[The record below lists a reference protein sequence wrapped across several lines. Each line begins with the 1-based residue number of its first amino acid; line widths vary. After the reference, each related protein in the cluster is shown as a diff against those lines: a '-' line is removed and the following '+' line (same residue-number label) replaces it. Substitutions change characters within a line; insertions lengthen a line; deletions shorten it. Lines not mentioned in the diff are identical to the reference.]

1 MLYCSIAMI
10 NVLSWFEVAK
20 KFRIDWD
27 QAENSVTVVTTAGH
41 DIVFT
46 PRNCLYSCLGV
57 NDADRADGA
66 GDYSMASTVKQ
77 RDFIFAAGNY
87 QS

>member
-1 MLYCSIAMI
+1 MTHVGDWGPFKNVLYCSNAVT

-20 KFRIDWD
+20 TFRIVWD
-27 QAENSVTVVTTAGH
+27 QSENSVTVVTTAGH

-57 NDADRADGA
+57 NDADRAILF
-66 GDYSMASTVKQ
+66 V
-77 RDFIFAAGNY
+77 
-87 QS
+87 